1 VASEAARPSA
11 PRTLSLWHWPEITPS
26 IGCTWATGVL
36 LQAARASRRRR
47 WRWHVSWKAFLVW
60 LRAGCDGARGGGM
73 NAVHIVDTARSLP
86 PTAWVETLQER
97 RMPPRYCGACR
108 PLAGNPIPPEETCM
122 ATTRKPRPPQ
132 SLAQGAQRQHRDQTA
147 ADPDRPRV
155 VKTATRKAAAS
166 DPRAARVA
174 ARQRRLQDQ
183 EKAKDARAAK
193 KATKKTATQAGARRQ
208 PEAMPA
214 QQLAKPG
221 HEHELELAPRFLAP
235 DYTGSGKLQG
245 MRAIV
250 TGGDS
255 GIGRA
260 VAVLFAREGADVA
273 VLHLDE
279 AEDADITRQHVERE
293 GGRCVVIAGDVRDPR
308 FCNKAVKQVAKAFGG
323 IDILVNNA
331 AFQLHCE
338 RLEDLEDAHLQ
349 ETLQTNIGGYIQ
361 MARAV
366 LPHLGEGA
374 SIINT
379 GSETGIFGSKAL
391 IDYSATKGAIH
402 AFTKALASQLLPRG
416 IRVNCVA
423 PGPVWTPLN
432 PADKQAEDVAE
443 FGKDSD
449 MGRPAQPEELS
460 PAYVFLASPVCASY
474 ISGVI
479 LPVMG
484 GPRG

>member
-1 VASEAARPSA
+1 M
-11 PRTLSLWHWPEITPS
+11 
-26 IGCTWATGVL
+26 AT
-36 LQAARASRRRR
+36 R
-47 WRWHVSWKAFLVW
+47 
-60 LRAGCDGARGGGM
+60 
-73 NAVHIVDTARSLP
+73 
-86 PTAWVETLQER
+86 
-97 RMPPRYCGACR
+97 
-108 PLAGNPIPPEETCM
+108 
-122 ATTRKPRPPQ
+122 TTRKRPVPAAAEQAATPQ
-132 SLAQGAQRQHRDQTA
+132 AERT
-147 ADPDRPRV
+147 PV
-155 VKTATRKAAAS
+155 VKTATRKAAAK

-183 EKAKDARAAK
+183 EKAKDARVAKQAAKKVAAK
-193 KATKKTATQAGARRQ
+193 KATKKATQAGARKQ
-208 PEAMPA
+208 PESMPA
-214 QQLAKPG
+214 QQLPKPG
-221 HEHELELAPRFLAP
+221 NEHELQLAPRFLAP
-235 DYTGSGKLQG
+235 DYRGSGKLKG
-245 MRAIV
+245 KRAII
-250 TGGDS
+250 TGADS

-279 AEDADITRQHVERE
+279 AADAKVTRQHVEAE
-293 GGRCVVIAGDVRDPR
+293 GGRCVVIAGDVRDPA

-366 LPHLGEGA
+366 LPHLQEGGC
-374 SIINT
+374 IINS
-379 GSETGIFGSKAL
+379 GSETGLFGSKAL

-416 IRVNCVA
+416 IRVNAVA

-432 PADKQAEDVAE
+432 PADKQAADVAE

-460 PAYVFLASPVCASY
+460 PAYVFLASPITASY